1 MSQSY
6 IIFETKKHT
15 TTNTLFDSQNG
26 LRVRPNIQVPI
37 YVRVLGLN
45 LCFESLRK
53 FWKGKN
59 YVLGPHGSRFSRY
72 QVMVNYPV
80 VFLLANTTLGLATKA
95 SNYWLLRSQLPP
107 IVRPSSLY
115 VVFVSFVSCHFH
127 HLVTGMHICR
137 MGACKCTGDI
147 HISQVSNINCL
158 RLEP

>member
-45 LCFESLRK
+45 LCFEILRK

-59 YVLGPHGSRFSRY
+59 YVLGPHGSRLSRY

-80 VFLLANTTLGLATKA
+80 FFCWQTRPLAQPPRHQITGYCGH
-95 SNYWLLRSQLPP
+95 NYPQLSALRPCMLYLYHSSRV
-107 IVRPSSLY
+107 IFIISSLACIF
-115 VVFVSFVSCHFH
+115 VVWG
-127 HLVTGMHICR
+127 LVNVLGIYTYPR
-137 MGACKCTGDI
+137 SV
-147 HISQVSNINCL
+147 ISTA
-158 RLEP
+158 